1 MTPLLANAFEN
12 VGRTILNFLAI
23 GGGFLIGTVVAWTL
37 VRLVTKFMLKR
48 KPNVYVDKIARVVGG
63 IVGAILI
70 ALLVFGD
77 GGWGFGG
84 SGGGLPGGPGGTDK
98 QQPGK
103 GNGEGEPK
111 NTDPTIPAAK
121 IKIKPPEV
129 DDRVKIVVLGGQAL
143 PDKFYLFEDET
154 APSTLRELT
163 LKVEARDKLKKLKG
177 LEVFV
182 YKNSAALD
190 SAVVGDVKDLARKM
204 NLSIDFAPVQKELRP
219 ER

>member
-1 MTPLLANAFEN
+1 LANAFEN

-23 GGGFLIGTVVAWTL
+23 GGGFLIGTVVAWAL
-37 VRLVTKFMLKR
+37 VRLVSKFLLKR

-63 IVGAILI
+63 IIGAILI

-103 GNGEGEPK
+103 GNGDGEPK
-111 NTDPTIPAAK
+111 ITDPTIPAAK
-121 IKIKPPEV
+121 IKVKPPDV
-129 DDRVKIVVLGGQAL
+129 DDRVKIVVLGGL
-143 PDKFYLFEDET
+143 DVKDERFYLFEDERT
-154 APSTLRELT
+154 ASTLRELT
-163 LKVEARDKLKKLKG
+163 LKVEARDSLMKLKG
-177 LEVFV
+177 LTVYV
-182 YKNSAALD
+182 YKNSAAEGGF
-190 SAVVGDVKDLARKM
+190 VVGDLRELARKKD
-204 NLSIDFAPVQKELRP
+204 LSIDFAPVQKELRP